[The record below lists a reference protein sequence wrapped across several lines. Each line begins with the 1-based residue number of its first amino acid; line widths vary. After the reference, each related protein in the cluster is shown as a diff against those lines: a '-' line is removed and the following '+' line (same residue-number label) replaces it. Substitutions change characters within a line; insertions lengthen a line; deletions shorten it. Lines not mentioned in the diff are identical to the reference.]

1 MVGFATIGGVGALL
15 TGLGFL
21 SNLPI
26 VKTIPVLIIRLLGF
40 SLYIVRKDRDTIKG
54 VLQILEKETI
64 ASSTVYELGKQR
76 PSGMFL
82 GWRCFGIY
90 SDSTSDYDS
99 SPEISI
105 YTTEAYFNHCMKK
118 SKADTFFFAAQP
130 VKGVKGVTAAKEEHR
145 LKMWHRRGPYTSMY
159 YHSVKI
165 DVSDIRPMGAQGPI
179 VEEIVNLYRK
189 NKRATVFVQGVSGA
203 GKSTLGLLVAKELRG
218 SYCHDFNPTEPGDS
232 LMSFLRDTDTD
243 NEENGPSV
251 VVLEEVDSMI
261 TSIHAG
267 SIQKHNKIT
276 VSVYNKTTFNSFLDD
291 MVFNKNVILILTSNA
306 GREEIDRMDPS
317 YLRRGRVDAWHSMM
331 EVLEPA
337 V

>member
-21 SNLPI
+21 SNVPI
-26 VKTIPVLIIRLLGF
+26 VKTIPVLMIRLLGF
-40 SLYIVRKDRDTIKG
+40 SLYIIRKDRDTIKG
-54 VLQILEKETI
+54 VLQILEKETLS
-64 ASSTVYELGKQR
+64 SSTVYEFGKQR

-90 SDSTSDYDS
+90 SDGTSEYDS

-118 SKADTFFFAAQP
+118 SKADPFFFAAEP
-130 VKGVKGVTAAKEEHR
+130 VKGAPVKEEQR

-159 YHSVKI
+159 YHSVNI
-165 DVSDIRPMGAQGPI
+165 DVTDIRPMGAQGPI
-179 VEEIVNLYRK
+179 VEDIVNLYRK
-189 NKRATVFVQGVSGA
+189 NKRATVFVHGVSGA

-218 SYCHDFNPTEPGDS
+218 TYCHDFNPTEPGDS

-243 NEENGPSV
+243 NEENGPTV
-251 VVLEEVDSMI
+251 IVLEEIDAMI
-261 TSIHAG
+261 SSIHAG
-267 SIQKHNKIT
+267 TIQKHPKIT
-276 VSVYNKTTFNSFLDD
+276 VSVHNKTTFNTFLDD
-291 MVFNKNVILILTSNA
+291 MVFNKNVILILTSNV
-306 GREEIDRMDPS
+306 GRETINGLDSS
-317 YLRRGRVDAWHSMM
+317 YLRKGRVDAWHSMM

>member
-15 TGLGFL
+15 TGIGFL

-26 VKTIPVLIIRLLGF
+26 VKTIPVLIIRVLGF
-40 SLYIVRKDRDTIKG
+40 SLYIIRKDRDTIKS
-54 VLQILEKETI
+54 VLQILEKETLS
-64 ASSTVYELGKQR
+64 SSTVYELGKQR

-90 SDSTSDYDS
+90 SDSSSDYDS

-118 SKADTFFFAAQP
+118 SKTDTFFFAAEP
-130 VKGVKGVTAAKEEHR
+130 VKGVPTKDEQR
-145 LKMWHRRGPYTSMY
+145 IKMWHRRGPYTSMY

-165 DVSDIRPMGAQGPI
+165 DVTDIRPMGAQGPI
-179 VEEIVNLYRK
+179 MEDIVNLYRR
-189 NKRATVFVQGVSGA
+189 NKRATVFVHGVSGA
-203 GKSTLGLLVAKELRG
+203 GKSTLGLLVAKELHG
-218 SYCHDFNPTEPGDS
+218 TYCHDFNPTEPGDS
-232 LMSFLRDTDTD
+232 LMSLLRDTDTD
-243 NEENGPSV
+243 NDENGPTV
-251 VVLEEVDSMI
+251 IVLEEVDAMI
-261 TSIHAG
+261 KSIHAG
-267 SIQKHNKIT
+267 SVQKHNKVT
-276 VSVYNKTTFNSFLDD
+276 VSVHNKTTFNTFLDD
-291 MVFNKNVILILTSNA
+291 MVFNRNVILILTSNA